1 MSRLM
6 AEVCYLTRY
15 PPGLSKSEI
24 DGKEEYASEKQ
35 YAQ

>member
-1 MSRLM
+1 M
-6 AEVCYLTRY
+6 AEVCYLTRD

-24 DGKEEYASEKQ
+24 DGKEEYEKQ